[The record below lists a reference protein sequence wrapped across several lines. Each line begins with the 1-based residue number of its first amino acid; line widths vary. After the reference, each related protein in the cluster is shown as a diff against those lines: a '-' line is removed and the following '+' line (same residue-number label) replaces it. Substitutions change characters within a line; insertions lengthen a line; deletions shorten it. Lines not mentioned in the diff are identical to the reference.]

1 MIFSS
6 FYGFFS
12 KLSRQAYIVLSS
24 ISQWGSYDGVFDL
37 EALYGTIVTMF
48 ESDPDD
54 PWVVETL
61 EWWNE

>member
-1 MIFSS
+1 VISS

-12 KLSRQAYIVLSS
+12 KLLRQVYIALSS
-24 ISQWGSYDGVFDL
+24 MSQWGSYDGVFDL
-37 EALYGTIVTMF
+37 KAFYSTIVTMF

-54 PWVVETL
+54 LWVIETL

>member
-1 MIFSS
+1 M
-6 FYGFFS
+6 
-12 KLSRQAYIVLSS
+12 
-24 ISQWGSYDGVFDL
+24 SQWGSYDGLFDL
-37 EALYGTIVTMF
+37 EMLYSTIVTMF